1 MNRTSRLIMFAV
13 AGGAV
18 AVVLALGVF
27 GMPHFGTAFHPYR
40 DAAVPAAVR
49 HVTSNVVSS
58 TTFDLRGL
66 DTLGEETIFLTSV
79 LGATVLLRPADDEEL
94 RPPEVGVE
102 RVLETTRLFGYLFLP
117 VTLMV
122 GLLTV
127 AHGALTPGGGFQGGV
142 VLGTGIHLL
151 YVAGSYRALERVRP
165 LPVFDYGEALGT
177 GVFACFGVATALAS
191 GAFLANALPKGSF
204 GELFSSGS
212 VLLLSCAVGVEV
224 ASGVVVL
231 LAAFLDQAL
240 AVQPARKTGKGDRS

>member
-1 MNRTSRLIMFAV
+1 MNRRARLVLFVV
-13 AGGAV
+13 AGAGV
-18 AVVLALGVF
+18 ATLFVLAAF
-27 GMPHFGTAFHPYR
+27 GMPHFGGTVHPYR

-49 HVTSNVVSS
+49 DVTSNVISS
-58 TTFDLRGL
+58 INFDLRGL
-66 DTLGEETIFLTSV
+66 DTLGEETIFLASV
-79 LGATVLLRPADDEEL
+79 IGAAVLLRTGDDEEE
-94 RPPEVGVE
+94 RKPEAGSD

-122 GLLTV
+122 GLLTI

-151 YVAGSYRALERVRP
+151 YVGGSSRTLERLRP
-165 LPVFDYGEALGT
+165 LPAFDYGEALGT
-177 GVFACFGVATALAS
+177 GVFACYGVATALAS
-191 GAFLANALPKGSF
+191 GAFLANALPLGSF

-231 LAAFLDQAL
+231 LAAFLNQAL
-240 AVQPARKTGKGDRS
+240 AVRPKRDAGKSDPS

>member
-1 MNRTSRLIMFAV
+1 VNRTARLVMFAV
-13 AGGAV
+13 AGGGV
-18 AVVLALGVF
+18 AALLVLAAF
-27 GMPHFGTAFHPYR
+27 GLPHFGGAVHPYR

-49 HVTSNVVSS
+49 QVTSNVISS
-58 TTFDLRGL
+58 INFDLRGL
-66 DTLGEETIFLTSV
+66 DTLGEETIFLASV
-79 LGATVLLRPADDEEL
+79 LAATVLLRAGDDEEE
-94 RPPEVGVE
+94 RSPEGGGE

-151 YVAGSYRALERVRP
+151 YVAGSHRALDRVRP

-177 GVFACFGVATALAS
+177 GVFACYGVATALAT
-191 GAFLANALPKGSF
+191 GAFLANALPLGSF

-231 LAAFLDQAL
+231 LAAFLNQAL
-240 AVQPARKTGKGDRS
+240 AVHPKRDAGKSDPS

>member
-1 MNRTSRLIMFAV
+1 VNRRARLIMFAV

-18 AVVLALGVF
+18 AVVLVLGVF
-27 GMPHFGTAFHPYR
+27 GMPHFGTTVHPYR

-49 HVTSNVVSS
+49 EVTSNVISS
-58 TTFDLRGL
+58 INFDLRGL
-66 DTLGEETIFLTSV
+66 DTLGEETIFLASV

-117 VTLMV
+117 VTLVV

-165 LPVFDYGEALGT
+165 LPFFDYGEALGT

-212 VLLLSCAVGVEV
+212 VLLLSCAVGMEV

-240 AVQPARKTGKGDRS
+240 AVRPARDAGKAGRS